1 MGKKRSKIDRAI
13 EGKEEW
19 SPDQI
24 LRAAHWG
31 IVGAI
36 IIPGTIDTPHLKLN
50 AKSWE
55 ELLMHYVRNPL
66 FRGDSIASAED
77 RAQRIKLALSGGN
90 VKGIPLEMTWK
101 KFIEGM
107 VILGADTL
115 TVTVKVV
122 RGNFGT
128 SAIASAA
135 CRPSEELLN
144 MLNSER
150 KPPAKGQPASVML
163 NRFFS
168 DTTHTSV
175 HVMKHILLKILWKL
189 FAEFKID
196 ELTWVGLSKR
206 YVRQCCHGI
215 PDAESKRNDKRH
227 NMQTVIR
234 STDKITWKRFLETL
248 KAIDSRTMECTLL
261 VQFQKL
267 PPVEITA
274 SVDFSQ
280 LTLWSPN
287 NESDRSDE

>member
-1 MGKKRSKIDRAI
+1 MGRKNSKVDQAI
-13 EGKEEW
+13 KGQTKW
-19 SPDQI
+19 DPDQI
-24 LRAAHWG
+24 LRATHWE
-31 IVGAI
+31 IVRTI
-36 IIPGTIDTPHLKLN
+36 TIPPTLDSPHGKLGG
-50 AKSWE
+50 KDWE
-55 ELLMHYVRNPL
+55 KLVTAYVKNPL
-66 FRGDSIASAED
+66 YRGDSVAAPED
-77 RAQRIKLALSGGN
+77 RASRTILALSGGN
-90 VKGIPLEMTWK
+90 IKGIPAEMTWK

-115 TVTVKVV
+115 TLTTKVV

-128 SAIASAA
+128 TAVASAS
-135 CRPSEELLN
+135 CRPSEELVN
-144 MLNSER
+144 MINSE
-150 KPPAKGQPASVML
+150 KKNASKGLPASVML

-168 DTTHTSV
+168 DTAHTSV
-175 HVMKHILLKILWKL
+175 HVMKHILLKVLWKL

-206 YVRQCCHGI
+206 YVRQCCAGI

-234 STDKITWKRFLETL
+234 ATDKITWKRFLETL

-267 PPVEITA
+267 PPVEVTA
-274 SVDFSQ
+274 NIDFSQ

-287 NESDRSDE
+287 NESDKSDE